1 MGAQSG
7 AQDAIASAN
16 GITPMP
22 LTDAFLR
29 TLPNPPS
36 RGQAI
41 VRKSG
46 ETAVSSGT
54 VRHAD
59 SAGLYL
65 EATAAGGRYWRLK
78 YRHAGKESRIALGVY
93 PDVSLKGA
101 RAKCEDARKE
111 LRDGKNPGEV
121 KRVTK
126 RTAKKNAAS
135 TFEAVARKW
144 LDHAA
149 KIGKKNVPWSQ
160 RHKDR
165 TLENLVKD
173 VFPHIGSRPVASLT
187 HEDVESVIDRLNDK
201 GAGELAARTFQRMA
215 AVFRYAVT
223 RHKCISVSPMTYLKP
238 CETVHAHEVTP
249 RAAMPLTAVPAFLE
263 KLEVFTGDPAT
274 RWALYFLMITGA
286 RPGEVRGA
294 LWSEVDLQGAMWVI
308 PASRMKMRRDFIVP
322 LSAQALEVLA
332 TMKPL
337 SGHGGLVFPSPRD
350 SKKPLSDVTFNRA
363 LDRMG
368 YKGTATAH
376 GFRALFSTS
385 ANQSGKWNPDAI
397 ERQLAHVPAGVR
409 ETYNRAKYIEERTR
423 MMQWYVDF
431 LEGKIHA
438 DVIPIK
444 RAGGRKG

>member
-1 MGAQSG
+1 
-7 AQDAIASAN
+7 
-16 GITPMP
+16 MP
-22 LTDAFLR
+22 LTDKFLR
-29 TLPNPPS
+29 TLPNPPA

-46 ETAVSSGT
+46 AASVSSGV

-65 EATAAGGRYWRLK
+65 EATATGGRYWRLK

-101 RAKCEDARKE
+101 RTKRDDARKSM
-111 LRDGKNPGEV
+111 RDGKNPGDV
-121 KRVTK
+121 KRVAK
-126 RTAKKNAAS
+126 RTAKKDAAS

-144 LDHAA
+144 LEHAA
-149 KIGKKNVPWSQ
+149 KIGKKNVPWTQ

-173 VFPHIGSRPVASLT
+173 VFPKVGARPMASLT

-215 AVFRYAVT
+215 AIFRYAVT
-223 RHKCISVSPMTYLKP
+223 REKCITVSPMTYLKP
-238 CETVHAHEVTP
+238 GEIVHAHEVTH
-249 RAAMPLTAVPAFLE
+249 RAAMPLTVVPGFLE
-263 KLEVFTGDPAT
+263 KLKLFTGDPAT
-274 RWALYFLMITGA
+274 RWALYFLMVTGA

-294 LWSEVDLQGAMWVI
+294 MWSEIDLPGAMWVI
-308 PASRMKMRRDFIVP
+308 PASRMKMRLDFLVP
-322 LSAQALEVLA
+322 LSVQALEVLA

-337 SGHGGLVFPSPRD
+337 SGHGVLVFPSPRD
-350 SKKPLSDVTFNRA
+350 SKKQLSDVTFNRA

-397 ERQLAHVPAGVR
+397 ERQLAHVSASVR
-409 ETYNRAKYIEERTR
+409 ATYNRAEYIEERKR
-423 MMQWYVDF
+423 MMQWYADF

-438 DVIPIK
+438 DVIPIE
-444 RAGGRKG
+444 RASARRA